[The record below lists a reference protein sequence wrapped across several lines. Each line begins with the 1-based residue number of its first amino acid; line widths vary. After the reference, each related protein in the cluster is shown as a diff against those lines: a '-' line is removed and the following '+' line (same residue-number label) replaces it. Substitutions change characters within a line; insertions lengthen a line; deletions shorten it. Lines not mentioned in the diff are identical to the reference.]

1 MAKSEGAVAAEY
13 SVRAQFDDLCRR
25 LAELPDGQRL
35 DKPVG
40 YWALAGDRRLPYALL
55 EKRVRE
61 ILQTPFSE
69 LSRTPGI
76 GKKKMASLV
85 MLLDRVLSD
94 NSSPATEEPRKPN
107 PIAETFHWESVA
119 ESHWELWRQTVRTH
133 QLSDAPLGR
142 FATSLQSIPSVIWGS
157 PLYTYLDTSLSEMQD
172 MKAHGDK
179 RIRGVVEVFFHIH
192 RALSESRPA
201 RHLTVSLRPAFT
213 VAIEQWLL
221 EALARDDLPTLQD
234 LRQNLAL
241 PILNQVEL
249 DGGEIIGRL
258 AAGRLGIENPPE
270 SVIEQAERLQLTRA
284 RVYQLLDVCADI
296 MAVRW
301 PEARWLMAG
310 LSQRLVGPSDG
321 DPRREMLRTLQS
333 LVFPARAGRAVTPEV
348 APALNN
354 DPTFASDETAKEVG
368 SRV

>member
-1 MAKSEGAVAAEY
+1 MAKSEGAVAADY

-25 LAELPDGQRL
+25 LQELPQAERL
-35 DKPVG
+35 DKPIG

-55 EKRVRE
+55 ERRVRE
-61 ILQTPFSE
+61 IIQTPFAE

-85 MLLDRVLSD
+85 MLLSRVLAD
-94 NSSPATEEPRKPN
+94 NAAPAIEVAEKPSPITD
-107 PIAETFHWESVA
+107 TFSWEMVA
-119 ESHWELWRQTVRTH
+119 ESHWELWRQTVRAH
-133 QLSDAPLGR
+133 HLSALPLGR
-142 FATSLQSIPSVIWGS
+142 FAMSLQSIPSVIWNS
-157 PLYTYLDTSLSEMQD
+157 PLATYLDTSLSEMQD

-192 RALSESRPA
+192 RALGESRPA
-201 RHLTVSLRPAFT
+201 RHLSVALRPAFS

-221 EALARDDLPTLQD
+221 ESLHRDDMPTLQD
-234 LRQNLAL
+234 IRHNLAL
-241 PILNQVEL
+241 PILNQIEL

-301 PEARWLMAG
+301 PEARWPLAG
-310 LSQRLVGPSDG
+310 LSQRLGGPSDG
-321 DPRREMLRTLQS
+321 DPRREMMRILLS
-333 LVFPARAGRAVTPEV
+333 LVFPVRTGRVGHPEV
-348 APALNN
+348 APALN
-354 DPTFASDETAKEVG
+354 DDRPFESEQPAKEVG
-368 SRV
+368 SNA